1 MTRPF
6 AWRFLRALAVIVV
19 GAWLFA
25 PSPALAQDTGDQPAP
40 AHISVVEGVAEL
52 ERDGRT
58 EAAPSSMPVLAG
70 DRLRTRNGRA
80 EVLFADGTTLHLDG
94 NTLVDFQSDDVIRL
108 LDGRVRLNIPGP
120 DRDVEYRVDAPSAWV
135 QISRPGEYRVSVQG
149 ARNGEVEL
157 AVLRGFAELV
167 NEDGRTALRAGERAY
182 ANANAAPSNVYVFN
196 SAAWDEFDRWSEAR
210 RDQRMGAS
218 AQYLPDDTRYYAATL
233 DQYGSWYQEPTYG
246 YVWYPRVAVGW
257 RPYYHGKW
265 AHLRPYGWTWIGGDP
280 WGWPTHHYGRWGFSA
295 RGWFWIPG
303 HTWGP
308 AWVSWAYAPG
318 YVSWCPLGFYNRP
331 VFSFGVNVFHGKH
344 YDPWHAWT
352 VVPHR
357 SFGHGFVNVGLNVIN
372 VNRID
377 TRVRQSFAPRERG
390 PDYTH
395 YAVPRGTTPLRASVG
410 TPIVGPGAR
419 AARGA
424 AQPRVGS
431 PASINRGADASFRSR
446 ANTSG
451 QLSGPG
457 FPAPSRTPRTA
468 SPTIRSAPQSA
479 TPGAVDRGA
488 SSSVGGT
495 PGTVERRAVPRRSGT
510 HPTESAASP
519 ASPERSRVAPRR
531 GTAPSSA
538 PYSSPERGAARP
550 REVEVYRGTQIERVN
565 PGAQPDVYRGRAIER
580 SSPVERSVPSERA
593 VPSERNY
600 PGTRSMPQPQ
610 VYRGT
615 AVPRS
620 DPSSSPGYRSGPGS
634 ERRGP
639 SEARPSGP
647 SQGPPPA
654 SAAPPPSRSA
664 SPRGGSGNQGGG
676 SVGSGGRSRG
686 GQPSAGRAVGRS
698 RG

>member
-1 MTRPF
+1 
-6 AWRFLRALAVIVV
+6 V
-19 GAWLFA
+19 
-25 PSPALAQDTGDQPAP
+25 LAQDAREQPAP

-58 EAAPSSMPVLAG
+58 EAAPASMPVLAG
-70 DRLRTRNGRA
+70 DRVRTRGGRV
-80 EVLFADGTTLHLDG
+80 EVLFADGTTMHLDG

-120 DRDVEYRVDAPSAWV
+120 DRDVEYRIDAPSAWV

-149 ARNGEVEL
+149 TRNGEVEL

-182 ANANAAPSNVYVFN
+182 ASGNAAPSNVYVFN
-196 SAAWDEFDRWSEAR
+196 SAAWDEFDRWSESR
-210 RDQRMGAS
+210 RDQRMGVS
-218 AQYLPDDTRYYAATL
+218 AQYLPDDTRYYSATL

-257 RPYYHGKW
+257 RPYYHGRW
-265 AHLRPYGWTWIGGDP
+265 SHLRPYGWTWIGSDP
-280 WGWPTHHYGRWGFSA
+280 WAYATHHYGRWGFSA

-303 HTWGP
+303 RSWGP

-318 YVSWCPLGFYNRP
+318 YVSWCPLGYYNKP
-331 VFSFGVNVFHGKH
+331 VFSFGVNVFYGKR

-357 SFGHGFVNVGLNVIN
+357 SFGRGHVNVGLNVIN

-377 TRVRQSFAPRERG
+377 TRVRHSFAPRDRG

-395 YAVPRGTTPLRASVG
+395 YAVPRGSAPLRASVG
-410 TPIVGPGAR
+410 SPIVGPGAR
-419 AARGA
+419 ATRGS

-431 PASINRGADASFRSR
+431 PASIDRGGDASFRGR
-446 ANTSG
+446 ASTSG

-479 TPGAVDRGA
+479 SPGAVGRGAAPSGAGTPGA
-488 SSSVGGT
+488 
-495 PGTVERRAVPRRSGT
+495 VERRAVPRRSGVDN
-510 HPTESAASP
+510 PASASSS
-519 ASPERSRVAPRR
+519 ASPERTRVSPRREVAPSP
-531 GTAPSSA
+531 TPNSA
-538 PYSSPERGAARP
+538 PERGAVRA
-550 REVEVYRGTQIERVN
+550 REVEIYRGTQIERAN
-565 PGAQPDVYRGRAIER
+565 PGTQPDVYRGRAIER
-580 SSPVERSVPSERA
+580 SSPVERFVPSERS
-593 VPSERNY
+593 VPSGRSN
-600 PGTRSMPQPQ
+600 PGVRSMPQPE
-610 VYRGT
+610 VHRGT

-620 DPSSSPGYRSGPGS
+620 DPSSSPSSRPGS
-634 ERRGP
+634 GNERRGP
-639 SEARPSGP
+639 SDARPSSPPQGRPP
-647 SQGPPPA
+647 SSVG
-654 SAAPPPSRSA
+654 PPSRSA
-664 SPRGGSGNQGGG
+664 SPRGGSGGDAGRAG
-676 SVGSGGRSRG
+676 SAGRSRG
-686 GQPSAGRAVGRS
+686 GQPSSGRAVGRS